1 MKYNQMVYTTFHFL
15 KFAFSL
21 LNPEATKK
29 RMITE
34 TPQDM
39 LIIFLNIHSN
49 HVNQAV
55 SLSAHFTDKEWAED
69 TGSVLKVT
77 YIQNRQ

>member
-1 MKYNQMVYTTFHFL
+1 MSEPRKLENLCLMKYNQMVYTTFHFL

-55 SLSAHFTDKEWAED
+55 SLSAHFTDKE
-69 TGSVLKVT
+69 
-77 YIQNRQ
+77 